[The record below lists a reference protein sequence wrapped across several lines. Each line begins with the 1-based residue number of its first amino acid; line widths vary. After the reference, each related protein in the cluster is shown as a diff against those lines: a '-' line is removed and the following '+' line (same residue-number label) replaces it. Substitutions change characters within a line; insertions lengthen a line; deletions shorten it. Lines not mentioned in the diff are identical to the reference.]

1 MGKIIDER
9 AKGPKGS
16 GKAKR
21 LGRSK
26 ETTVGVSGRSTPKGV
41 AILGSTGS
49 IGRSTL
55 EVIRR
60 NPERFRVVSLA
71 AGNNTALLKKQVEE
85 FKPCFVSTLTKEG
98 LSELKDSGA
107 LTTGIKSGFDIK
119 SGFGVEGAERA
130 ASFSGVDIAV
140 SAIVGAAGLRPTL
153 AAIRAGKDIALANKE
168 ALVIAGP
175 LVTTEARKFKV
186 RLLPVDSE
194 HSAVFQ
200 LIEGRDKEEIKR
212 IILTASGGAL
222 RDVPLKDLK
231 DVTPTQALSH
241 PTWKMGPRIT
251 IDSATLMN
259 KGFEVMEASHLFDM
273 GATGATGGT
282 GPMSSGEGEK
292 IAVLVHPQS
301 IVHSMVEF
309 VDGSIVAEL
318 GVSDMKGPIA
328 YALSYPERLSGVRAP
343 LELAGKNLEFIEVDP
358 KRYPALELAR
368 EALRMGGAAGAVL
381 NAADEVA
388 VDAFLSGRIPFTGI
402 HETVSEVLAAY
413 SKGPRNQD
421 VYSLEDIMAADEWA
435 RRIALDVALRVGGGS
450 VTGTVPKAR
459 AKAKA

>member
-9 AKGPKGS
+9 AKG
-16 GKAKR
+16 
-21 LGRSK
+21 
-26 ETTVGVSGRSTPKGV
+26 PKGV

-107 LTTGIKSGFDIK
+107 LTSDIK

-273 GATGATGGT
+273 GGKGSTGATGST

-309 VDGSIVAEL
+309 VDGSTVAEL

-328 YALSYPERLSGVRAP
+328 YALSYPERLSKVRAP

-402 HETVSEVLAAY
+402 HETVSEALSAY
-413 SKGPRNQD
+413 SAESASWPVD
-421 VYSLEDIMAADEWA
+421 SVEDIMAADEWA
-435 RRIALDVALRVGGGS
+435 RALAAKAALRVGGGS